1 MDKFPDTFNRK
12 ICNDRMAKNQFIL
25 IKEVRKNFVDIVEK
39 AVEDCSQYVTLEFP
53 DRLWHEHKTVI
64 IRELLERFGKIKVQT
79 SNVHAN
85 VVKIIQS
92 IEDIP
97 NNVKKVII
105 EFIKDE

>member
-12 ICNDRMAKNQFIL
+12 ICNDRMARNQLTL
-25 IKEVRKNFVDIVEK
+25 IKEVRKSFVDIVEK
-39 AVEDCSQYVTLEFP
+39 AVEDCSQTVTLEFP
-53 DRLWHEHKTVI
+53 DRLWHEHKTII
-64 IRELLERFGKIKVQT
+64 IRELLERFGKIKIQT
-79 SNVHAN
+79 SSVHAN
-85 VVKIIQS
+85 VIKTIQS

>member
-12 ICNDRMAKNQFIL
+12 TCNDQMAKNQLVL
-25 IKEVRKNFVDIVEK
+25 IKDVRQNFTDLVKK
-39 AVEDCSQYVTLEFP
+39 AVEDCNQKITLEFP

-64 IRELLERFGKIKVQT
+64 VKEILERFGKIKIQT
-79 SNVHAN
+79 TNIHAD
-85 VVKIIQS
+85 VIKTIQN

-97 NNVKKVII
+97 TNVKKIII